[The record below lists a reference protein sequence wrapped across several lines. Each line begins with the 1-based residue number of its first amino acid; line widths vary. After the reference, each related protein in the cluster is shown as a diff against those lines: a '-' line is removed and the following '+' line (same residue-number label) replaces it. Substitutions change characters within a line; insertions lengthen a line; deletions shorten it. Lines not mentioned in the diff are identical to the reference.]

1 MCEGGRERDR
11 EREGRERE
19 RERETDRARE
29 KSERERERER
39 EKKIERERK
48 RRSKIGDLN
57 TLPCRVRVVLNLFL
71 GVNGA
76 GIHVGISS
84 EARSFNVR
92 ARTASER
99 DLKI

>member
-1 MCEGGRERDR
+1 MKVGEKEIEN
-11 EREGRERE
+11 EREERENERE
-19 RERETDRARE
+19 RQT
-29 KSERERERER
+29 ERERIVREIER
-39 EKKIERERK
+39 EKEIERERK
-48 RRSKIGDLN
+48 RRSKIGGLN